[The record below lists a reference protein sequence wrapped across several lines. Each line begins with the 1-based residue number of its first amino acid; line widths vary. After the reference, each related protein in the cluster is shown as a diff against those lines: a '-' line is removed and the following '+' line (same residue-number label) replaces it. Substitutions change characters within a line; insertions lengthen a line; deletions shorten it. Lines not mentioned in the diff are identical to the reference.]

1 MKRTTLTALIT
12 AMIFTMAMFISGSA
26 FAHGADNKSFTTKD
40 LDARWAA
47 LQRQAPPLPTERANR
62 MATAVQGCL
71 FGKGDKSRCPK
82 FNQPPTEAELAEGR
96 RLMNDVQG
104 LKRRQAVN
112 P

>member
-1 MKRTTLTALIT
+1 MKRSTSISINM
-12 AMIFTMAMFISGSA
+12 AMILTMAMFVSSSA
-26 FAHGADNKSFTTKD
+26 FAQGTDNKSFTTKD

-47 LQRQAPPLPTERANR
+47 LQRKAPPLPTERANR

-71 FGKGDKSRCPK
+71 FGKGDQSRCPK
-82 FNQPPTEAELAEGR
+82 LHQPPTETELAEGR

-104 LKRRQAVN
+104 LKRRQASN